1 MLPLLILLLFT
12 LAWAERIF
20 VVERERSAISVVE
33 EGKIIGRLEGVG
45 DMTHGVI
52 KFRNGKGYILG
63 RDGTLTLF
71 DPSRLKVVARK
82 KVGESSVGFT
92 FCGEWIAVAN
102 YSPGS
107 LALVSTDLS
116 EVKTIPFGSRVVGV
130 KARGN
135 LLFFSLMDSG
145 SIVVFDCRRLKVV
158 RVFEKAGPLPF
169 DALLT
174 GKLYFVAFFGNGSFG
189 LLDVERLTFRKLLGG
204 KVREVPLK
212 VPHLG
217 LWGVDHSRAFI
228 PAVGEERLYLMDLVR
243 GEVLSFLKLP
253 AKPVFAVLSP
263 NRKLI
268 AVSYSGDGEDY
279 VSLIDVAELRI
290 LKTVRAGRRITH
302 LRFSPDGKRLYIS
315 SFYENGLKAL
325 SVPDLRTLWRVKV
338 PTPSGIFLY
347 GE

>member
-1 MLPLLILLLFT
+1 MLPLLILLLFA
-12 LAWAERIF
+12 LAWSERIF
-20 VVERERSAISVVE
+20 VVERERSSISVVE
-33 EGKIIGRLEGVG
+33 KGKVIGRLEKVG

-52 KFRNGKGYILG
+52 KFRDGRGYILG

-71 DPSRLKVVARK
+71 DPASLKVIARK
-82 KVGESSVGFT
+82 KVGKSSVGFT

-116 EVKTIPFGSRVVGV
+116 EVKTIPFGSRVVGI

-135 LLFFSLMDSG
+135 LLVFSLMDSE

-158 RVFEKAGPLPF
+158 KVIERAGPLPF
-169 DALLT
+169 DALLS

-189 LLDVERLTFRKLLGG
+189 LLDVETLAFRKLAAG
-204 KVREVPLK
+204 KAKEVPLK

-228 PAVGEERLYLMDLVR
+228 PAVGEERLYLMDLAK

-263 NRKLI
+263 GKKLI

-279 VSLIDVAELRI
+279 VSLVDAVGLRL

-302 LRFSPDGKRLYIS
+302 LRFSPDGKKLYIS
-315 SFYENGLKAL
+315 SYYENELKAL
-325 SVPDLRTLWRVKV
+325 SVPDLRILWRVKV